1 MCVCKVAAEA
11 LGVWRNRTEESA
23 SVYVSSVSSEPRPE
37 GCYWYSE
44 TKPDVMRD
52 VVLSSSPTQMGN
64 GAETSTE
71 GKDRH
76 PICAS
81 SGNVCSATCATT

>member
-1 MCVCKVAAEA
+1 MA
-11 LGVWRNRTEESA
+11 LGLWRKRTEEGVDVFVLSE
-23 SVYVSSVSSEPRPE
+23 SKEPRPE
-37 GCYWYSE
+37 GCYWYSM
-44 TKPDVMRD
+44 TSPSVLRD
-52 VVLSSSPTQMGN
+52 VVLSSSPAQKGN

-81 SGNVCSATCATT
+81 SGNVCFATCATT